1 MNIQQK
7 NHPLSTDTTETTI
20 RVYLFIITIIIIIII
35 IIIILIGV
43 APIKQYMHVPNTI
56 VTLQGAH
63 LMW

>member
-7 NHPLSTDTTETTI
+7 DHPLSTDTTETSI
-20 RVYLFIITIIIIIII
+20 RVYLFIITIIIIIVIL
-35 IIIILIGV
+35 LIGI
-43 APIKQYMHVPNTI
+43 APIKQYMHVRNTI